1 MDFGI
6 DTVIYIILGLV
17 FLVAQASKRKKAQA
31 QKILNDTEEDSDD
44 DDDDGGDDRGSPP
57 SLLEEFF
64 AQNESNVF
72 VENTVEKKSYLQDDS
87 PPLFT
92 DSLRVDDA
100 FFDNVSEKK
109 NEDLPKDEF
118 VEIIDDPKKKS
129 VRVTEFDLRNAV
141 IYSAI
146 LERKYF

>member
-6 DTVIYIILGLV
+6 DTIIYIILGLV
-17 FLVAQASKRKKAQA
+17 FLVAQVSKKKKAQA
-31 QKILNDTEEDSDD
+31 QKILNDTEEDSN
-44 DDDDGGDDRGSPP
+44 DDDDGGDDGGSPP

-72 VENTVEKKSYLQDDS
+72 VENAVEKKSYLQDDS

-109 NEDLPKDEF
+109 NEDLPKYEF

-129 VRVTEFDLRNAV
+129 VQLTEFDLRNAV